1 MWLGTIMWFNV
12 WFIIMP
18 NQNKVMGVTPA
29 TPDEVNAARRT
40 AGLASRVNTMLSI
53 PMLYC
58 MVFAAHYY

>member
-1 MWLGTIMWFNV
+1 
-12 WFIIMP
+12 
-18 NQNKVMGVTPA
+18 MGVTPA

-40 AGLASRVNTMLSI
+40 AGLTSRVNTLLSI